1 MTQFPAS
8 QPPTSGATAGVPSS
22 ARVVRFDVV
31 GAGEREVVVRYA
43 LNGGYAGRDTEQ
55 VQHHVDELAA
65 LGVPA
70 PSRVPTL
77 YPLSAVNVSQA
88 DAVQVPHDRTSG
100 EAEWALVVGDGPDDL
115 LLTAACDHT
124 DRALEVHGVA
134 WSKQSAPDLL
144 GDVAWPLQDVAGDLD
159 SFTLRAWVRHGESE
173 QLIQDGTLAQL
184 LPPSYWVDRLRE
196 AGLLRPGSVVLS
208 GTIPMVEGVDQFA
221 DGWRVELADGAG
233 NVSRVAYTLEQLPP
247 AWD

>member
-1 MTQFPAS
+1 MSEAVSDQPAGI
-8 QPPTSGATAGVPSS
+8 PTS
-22 ARVVRFDVV
+22 ARTVRFRMA
-31 GAGEREVVVRYA
+31 GGGEREVVVRYA

-77 YPLSAVNVSQA
+77 YPLSATQVSQA
-88 DAVQVPHDRTSG
+88 DAVQVPHRRTSG

-115 LLTAACDHT
+115 LLTVACDHT
-124 DRALEVHGVA
+124 DRDLEVHGVA
-134 WSKQSAPDLL
+134 WSKQAAPDFL
-144 GDVAWPLQDVAGDLD
+144 GDVAWRLQDVADQLD
-159 SFTLRAWVRHGESE
+159 DFTLRAWVRHGDTE

-184 LPPSYWVDRLRE
+184 LPPAYWVQALSE
-196 AGLLRPGSVVLS
+196 QGLLRPGTVLLS
-208 GTIPMVEGVDQFA
+208 GTIPMVAGVDQFA
-221 DGWRVELADGAG
+221 DGWRVEMTDPQGRT
-233 NVSRVAYTLEQLPP
+233 SRIAYQVEQLPP

>member
-1 MTQFPAS
+1 MSAVQDDPTQPE
-8 QPPTSGATAGVPSS
+8 VPSF
-22 ARVVRFDVV
+22 ARLVRLRLAD
-31 GAGEREVVVRYA
+31 GERQVVVRYA
-43 LNGGYAGRDTEQ
+43 LNGGYAGRDTDQ

-88 DAVQVPHDRTSG
+88 DTVQVPHGKTSG
-100 EAEWALVVGDGPDDL
+100 EAEWALLVGDDPDDL

-124 DRALEVHGVA
+124 DRDLEVHGVA
-134 WSKQSAPDLL
+134 WSKQSAPDVL
-144 GDVAWPLQDVAGDLD
+144 GDFAWRLSDVADDLD
-159 SFTLRAWVRHGESE
+159 SFTLRAWVRHGDTE

-184 LPPSYWVDRLRE
+184 LPPSYWVDKLAA
-196 AGLLRPGSVVLS
+196 AGLLRPGTVLLS
-208 GTIPMVEGVDQFA
+208 GTIPMIEGVNQFA
-221 DGWRVELADGAG
+221 DGWRVEMADPRGQ
-233 NVSRVAYTLEQLPP
+233 VSRIAYTVEQLPP